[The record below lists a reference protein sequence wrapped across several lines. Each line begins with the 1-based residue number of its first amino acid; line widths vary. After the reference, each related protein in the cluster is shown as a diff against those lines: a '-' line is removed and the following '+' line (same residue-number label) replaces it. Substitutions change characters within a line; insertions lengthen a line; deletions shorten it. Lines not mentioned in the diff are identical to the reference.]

1 MIDTH
6 AHLYLEEFNTD
17 IDQVIQ
23 KAKFTG
29 IDEVWLP
36 GITIDSLKPMEN
48 LASRWPG
55 YFRLFAGLH
64 PCEVRPGFT
73 EIIEKILDSFQSGL
87 YTGIGEI
94 GLDLYWDITY
104 FKEQKEA
111 LTMQLDYAA
120 ANNFPVI
127 VHVRNASEQ
136 IMPIIREYYSKGLK
150 GIFHSYA
157 GNLEQAIELTN
168 EGFLIGVNGSIT
180 FKNSTLATF
189 LSKISPDHIV
199 TETDSP
205 FLSPVPY
212 RGKRNDPS
220 NIPLIIN
227 KISELYNLSVSEIQA
242 RCQANALRLIS

>member
-6 AHLYLEEFNTD
+6 AHLYLEEFNAD

-23 KAKFTG
+23 RSKESG
-29 IDEVWLP
+29 ISEIWLP
-36 GITIDSLKPMEN
+36 GINADSLKPMEN

-64 PCEVRPGFT
+64 PCDVRPGFT
-73 EIIEKILDSFQSGL
+73 EIIDKIFESFPTGP

-94 GLDLYWDITY
+94 GLDLYWDITH
-104 FKEQKEA
+104 FEEQKEA
-111 LTMQLDYAA
+111 LTMQLDYAV

-127 VHVRNASEQ
+127 IHVRNASEQ
-136 IMPIIREYYSKGLK
+136 IMPIIRNYYSKGLR

-168 EGFLIGVNGSIT
+168 EGFLIGINGSIT

-189 LSKISPDHIV
+189 LDKISLDHIV

-205 FLSPVPY
+205 FLSPVPH
-212 RGKRNDPS
+212 RGKRNEPS
-220 NIPLIIN
+220 NIPIIIS
-227 KISELYNLSVSEIQA
+227 KISELYNIPIPEIQS
-242 RCQANALRLIS
+242 RCYSNAMRLIS